1 MAAYTSGM
9 AAFADYKETDFE
21 AGLPAT
27 VQVLRTVTG
36 AMCMGLFML
45 AGMIALLYF
54 QNPRKEAPAD
64 FVGILPVL
72 SAVHVAVVII
82 GYAAGWFMYEQQF
95 KPENLVKAAN
105 PLAVIQTSHILLW
118 ATREGG
124 ALIGL
129 VACLICTTSGIVA
142 HHSLFLLNGLSAIL
156 FWGVAANNFPSAE
169 RCRDIFR
176 TKIQGR

>member
-1 MAAYTSGM
+1 VAA
-9 AAFADYKETDFE
+9 
-21 AGLPAT
+21 LPAT

-54 QNPRKEAPAD
+54 QHPRKEAPFD

-72 SAVHVAVVII
+72 SVVHAIVAIL
-82 GYAAGWFMYEQQF
+82 GYAVGWFISEQQF
-95 KPENLVKAAN
+95 KPEIMAKAKS
-105 PLAVIQTSHILLW
+105 PLEVIQTSHILKW
-118 ATREGG
+118 ASREGG

-142 HHSLFLLNGLSAIL
+142 HHPLYLLNGVSAVV
-156 FWGVAANNFPSAE
+156 FWGAAANDFPSAE
-169 RCRDIFR
+169 RCRGIYR